1 MFVTRSSK
9 RQHFSQR
16 DATSLNESS
25 WNLDRIPPACKRAR
39 SADSGQFA
47 SRLPHQTGNP
57 LVAEG

>member
-25 WNLDRIPPACKRAR
+25 WNLDRIPPRLQASPFRGLRPVCKQAPALNGKPF
-39 SADSGQFA
+39 SC
-47 SRLPHQTGNP
+47 
-57 LVAEG
+57 